1 MQKYRDF
8 DHTGDLGVEVFGDSL
23 PALFRHAGEALVNI
37 ITDADTIRIR
47 ESKAITVQAEG
58 LEQLMV
64 RWLNELLF
72 LFESE
77 GLLFKRF
84 VVDAVDSDH
93 LAVTAH
99 GEFYDMD
106 RHPIKTTVKG
116 ATYHQLEVVQEA
128 DRWRAAIIFD
138 L

>member
-23 PALFRHAGEALVNI
+23 QALFRHAGEALVNI
-37 ITDADTIRIR
+37 ITDADTIRTR

-72 LFESE
+72 LF
-77 GLLFKRF
+77 
-84 VVDAVDSDH
+84 
-93 LAVTAH
+93 
-99 GEFYDMD
+99 
-106 RHPIKTTVKG
+106 
-116 ATYHQLEVVQEA
+116 
-128 DRWRAAIIFD
+128 
-138 L
+138 